1 MRMTH
6 NYRLPPE
13 WAPQSSV
20 MLTWPRSD
28 GDWSPDYASVERCH
42 TQLASEISKHEQV
55 LITCMDAAHADK
67 IRRMVKAVGGRP
79 ERLHLYALPS
89 NDAWARD
96 HGPIT
101 VLKDGRPTLLD
112 FVFNGWGAKYP
123 HQDDNRITQALH
135 ARGAFGAT
143 PLESYELVL
152 EGGSIEVDGEGTLL
166 TTESCLLNPNRN
178 PMLNRAQIEA
188 QLRRRLGVDRFL
200 WLKQGAIDGD
210 DTDGHIDTLARF
222 CDARTIAYQACDDR
236 NDPHYSDLQAM
247 AAELRALRRKDGEP
261 YALLPLPWPQAIH
274 DRTGR
279 RLPATYANFLIIN
292 GAVLVPTYNDAA
304 DAAALAALQPAFPG
318 REIVPV
324 MCRPLIYQ
332 YGSLHCVTMQLPSGI
347 VPQDPQGFAPQFPL
361 PPGEG

>member
-13 WAPQSSV
+13 WAPQSSA

-152 EGGSIEVDGEGTLL
+152 EGGSVEVDGEGTLL

-261 YALLPLPWPQAIH
+261 YALVPLPWPQAIH

-324 MCRPLIYQ
+324 MCRP
-332 YGSLHCVTMQLPSGI
+332 
-347 VPQDPQGFAPQFPL
+347 
-361 PPGEG
+361 

>member
-304 DAAALAALQPAFPG
+304 DAAALAALQPVFPG

>member
-13 WAPQSSV
+13 WAPQSSA

-261 YALLPLPWPQAIH
+261 YALVPLPWPQAIH

-324 MCRPLIYQ
+324 MCRALIYQ

>member
-6 NYRLPPE
+6 SYRLAPE
-13 WAPQSSV
+13 WTPQSGV

-28 GDWSPDYASVERCH
+28 GDWSPDYAGVERCH
-42 TQLASEISKHEQV
+42 AQLASEISKREQV
-55 LITCMDAAHADK
+55 LVTCMDDAHADM
-67 IRRMVKAVGGRP
+67 IRRMVKDAGGRP

-101 VLKDGRPTLLD
+101 VIKNGRLTLLD
-112 FVFNGWGAKYP
+112 FIFNGWGNKYP
-123 HQDDNRITQALH
+123 HNFDNAITTQLH
-135 ARGAFGAT
+135 ASGAFGTT
-143 PLESYELVL
+143 PLESFELVL

-178 PMLNRAQIEA
+178 PGLPRSQIET
-188 QLRRRLGVDRFL
+188 QLRRLLGVDRIL
-200 WLKQGAIDGD
+200 WLKHGAIDGD

-222 CDARTIAYQACDDR
+222 CDARTIVFQACDDR

-247 AAELRALRRKDGEP
+247 SEELRALHRKDGEP
-261 YALLPLPWPQAIH
+261 YTLVPLPWPRAIH
-274 DRTGR
+274 DHTGR

-292 GAVLVPTYNDAA
+292 GAVLVPTYNDPA
-304 DAAALAALQPAFPG
+304 DELTLTALRPIFPD

-332 YGSLHCVTMQLPSGI
+332 YGSLHCVTMQLPKGVI
-347 VPQDPQGFAPQFPL
+347 PD
-361 PPGEG
+361 

>member
-1 MRMTH
+1 
-6 NYRLPPE
+6 
-13 WAPQSSV
+13 

-42 TQLASEISKHEQV
+42 TQLVTEISLREQV
-55 LITCMDAAHADK
+55 VITCMDEAHADK
-67 IRRMVKAVGGRP
+67 IRHMVKDAGGRP
-79 ERLHLYALPS
+79 ECLHLFALPS

-112 FVFNGWGAKYP
+112 FIFNGWGEKYP
-123 HQDDNRITQALH
+123 HADDNKITRQLH

-143 PLESYELVL
+143 PMESFELVL

-178 PMLNRAQIEA
+178 PGLTRPQIEA
-188 QLRRRLGVDRFL
+188 ELKRLLGVNRIL
-200 WLKQGAIDGD
+200 WVKHGAIDGD

-222 CDARTIAYQACDDR
+222 CDAHTIAYQACNDK
-236 NDPHYSDLQAM
+236 NDPHYSGLRAM
-247 AAELRALRRKDGEP
+247 AAELKTLRRKDGQAYQLVP
-261 YALLPLPWPQAIH
+261 LLWPQPVH
-274 DRTGR
+274 DHTGR

-292 GAVLVPTYNDAA
+292 GAVLVPTYNDSA
-304 DAAALAALQPAFPG
+304 DDAVLAALRPVFPG

-332 YGSLHCVTMQLPSGI
+332 YGSLHCVTMQLPAGVI
-347 VPQDPQGFAPQFPL
+347 PAR
-361 PPGEG
+361 